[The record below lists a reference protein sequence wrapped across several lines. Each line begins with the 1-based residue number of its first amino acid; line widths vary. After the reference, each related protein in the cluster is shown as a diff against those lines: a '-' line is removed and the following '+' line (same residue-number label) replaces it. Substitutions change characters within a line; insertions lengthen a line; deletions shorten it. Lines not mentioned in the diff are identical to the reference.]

1 MPSALNIQSDR
12 NIRYVQRMDR
22 KRVEQQKIDRTI
34 RFSNRNKDISFDDS
48 NEITSLSRK
57 PISVNNEMDASY
69 FFW

>member
-22 KRVEQQKIDRTI
+22 KRVEQQKIDRAI

-48 NEITSLSRK
+48 NEITSLSRN

-69 FFW
+69 YFW